1 MALRWYVVHAYSN
14 FEHRVAEGLKERI
27 KRAGLEPKFGEI
39 LVPTEEVVEMR
50 DGQKRKSERK
60 FYPGYVLVQ
69 MEMDENTW
77 HLVHEVPKVL
87 GFIGGLITVWVN
99 LNSRLTLLE
108 ARLGFGDEKFNA
120 IDKKFDEVMMHLRR
134 IEDKLDNK
142 ADR

>member
-1 MALRWYVVHAYSN
+1 M
-14 FEHRVAEGLKERI
+14 
-27 KRAGLEPKFGEI
+27 EI
-39 LVPTEEVVEMR
+39 
-50 DGQKRKSERK
+50 DI
-60 FYPGYVLVQ
+60 
-69 MEMDENTW
+69 NTIIT
-77 HLVHEVPKVL
+77 VI

-134 IEDKLDNK
+134 IVDKLDNK